1 MVTPLVLTVLSFRE
15 PSFNIP
21 KSSHWPCDGKP
32 RGLFSG
38 WASERN
44 TRCTHTWHVVMNF
57 LAFNF
62 NKKIPK
68 SGHFPS
74 AVAWQWLTSLWSL
87 RHFAPIPSS
96 TNLGAGQQRQLN
108 HGSNGGIEPGHTRHP
123 TDSPTAR
130 LSCWA
135 VVPIGPM
142 MSRCRLVLVAGLD
155 IVQTHPSPIVWRNN
169 NTSSSWSTAIKSVLI
184 NSPDLPSITYSLTV
198 IKLFPRNNS
207 FQSSN
212 WRFPLA
218 PFMSKWL
225 LRGKALAICSMS
237 WGSPSCAQNPKP
249 FIFAQKEQPFNS
261 HFIVMLIGKWWKTY
275 NNKSVNF
282 EGTHFIPISVPGSSN
297 VNSP

>member
-1 MVTPLVLTVLSFRE
+1 
-15 PSFNIP
+15 
-21 KSSHWPCDGKP
+21 
-32 RGLFSG
+32 
-38 WASERN
+38 
-44 TRCTHTWHVVMNF
+44 MNF

-169 NTSSSWSTAIKSVLI
+169 NTSSSWTTAIKSVLI

-198 IKLFPRNNS
+198 IKLFPRNY
-207 FQSSN
+207 
-212 WRFPLA
+212 RFFSPQIGDFSLHPSCPSGCCEA
-218 PFMSKWL
+218 KLWQF
-225 LRGKALAICSMS
+225 ALCPGDRQAVPKTQ
-237 WGSPSCAQNPKP
+237 SPSSLPRK
-249 FIFAQKEQPFNS
+249 NS
-261 HFIVMLIGKWWKTY
+261 HLIA
-275 NNKSVNF
+275 
-282 EGTHFIPISVPGSSN
+282 IS
-297 VNSP
+297 